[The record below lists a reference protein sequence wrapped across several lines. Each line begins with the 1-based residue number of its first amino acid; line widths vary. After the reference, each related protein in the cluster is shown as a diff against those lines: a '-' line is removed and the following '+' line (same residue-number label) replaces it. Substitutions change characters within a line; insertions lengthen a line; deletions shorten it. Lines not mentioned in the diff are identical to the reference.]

1 MADTYKEDQ
10 CMEFPGM
17 VVRIRRPELTENE
30 MAKRLAAIHKA
41 AEQLLISERRKTWK
55 EASI

>member
-1 MADTYKEDQ
+1 MADTY
-10 CMEFPGM
+10 MEFPGM
-17 VVRIRRPELTENE
+17 VVRIKRPELTNE
-30 MAKRLAAIHKA
+30 ERAKRLATIHKA